1 MQFFVYRRAMHKLTL
16 LCVGSLKSPWA
27 RHGCEEFIIRL
38 GHAFSLDVVEISASK
53 QTDPAKQQAEESERL
68 LAALAKREGEVWVLD
83 ERGKAMTS
91 VQFADALGRS
101 RDAGTP
107 LTFVLGGAFGFTEE
121 VRKRASRMLRLSDMT
136 FPHELCRLVFLEQL
150 YRATEINKGSG
161 YHHA

>member
-1 MQFFVYRRAMHKLTL
+1 MQRITL
-16 LCVGSLKSPWA
+16 LCVGSLKFPWA
-27 RHGCEEFIIRL
+27 RQGCEEFIGRL
-38 GHAFSLDVVEISASK
+38 KRTFSLDVVEVPASK
-53 QTDPAKQQAEESERL
+53 QVDPARQQTEESERL
-68 LAALAKREGEVWVLD
+68 LAALTKREGEVWVLD